1 MTTKRPAHC
10 AKKELHELK
19 LWLAVVQRTVH
30 PTNGTT
36 LTPTEKDTLARCCR
50 ALAHSAEN
58 LAEKITS

>member
-19 LWLAVVQRTVH
+19 LWLAVVQRTTR
-30 PTNGTT
+30 PANGTD
-36 LTPTEKDTLARCCR
+36 LTPNEKDTLARCCR